1 MTAKKKAEQ
10 PETHADAP
18 EQALTAEQSQELAG
32 AGLDLAKLLEALRK
46 SPILRAVIQQLIDTF
61 FNPQPVFQA
70 VAAPTGHDHTPDL
83 DAALRSAICTVHCIA
98 CCCDHD
104 HE

>member
-1 MTAKKKAEQ
+1 MTAKKKAE
-10 PETHADAP
+10 TLDTTAP
-18 EQALTAEQSQELAG
+18 ELSLTAEQQQELAG
-32 AGLDLAKLLEALRK
+32 AGLDLGKLLEALRK

-70 VAAPTGHDHTPDL
+70 TAAPAGHDHKANL
-83 DAALRSAICTVHCIA
+83 DDALRSAICTVHCIA